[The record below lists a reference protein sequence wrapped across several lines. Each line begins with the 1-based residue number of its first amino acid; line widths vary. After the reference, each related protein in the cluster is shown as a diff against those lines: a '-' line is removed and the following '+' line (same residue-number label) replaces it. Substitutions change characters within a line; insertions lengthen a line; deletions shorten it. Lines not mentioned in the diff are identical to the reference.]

1 VAIQKI
7 MAEVVAAAQ
16 INRGTNITVTPPAMV
31 TDRLPI
37 QKIMAEVV
45 AAAQIHRGTNITV
58 TPPAMVTD
66 RLPLPVH
73 VVVMAKP

>member
-1 VAIQKI
+1 
-7 MAEVVAAAQ
+7 
-16 INRGTNITVTPPAMV
+16 MV

-45 AAAQIHRGTNITV
+45 AAAQIHRGTSITV